1 MNTAVRVMQS
11 EEQKCIW
18 SGTGEMLILRA
29 GDRAYLRADV
39 IFCDCWK
46 AEEASVRPDPALV
59 ILFAIYV
66 HSANAL
72 RFITNTHMALVK
84 ICPNVT
90 QYSGKFT
97 CSASELALKFNFLGL
112 CSIVSA
118 LI

>member
-1 MNTAVRVMQS
+1 MV
-11 EEQKCIW
+11 W
-18 SGTGEMLILRA
+18 YWG

-72 RFITNTHMALVK
+72 RLITNIHMAL
-84 ICPNVT
+84 
-90 QYSGKFT
+90 Y
-97 CSASELALKFNFLGL
+97 ALWLKY
-112 CSIVSA
+112 A
-118 LI
+118 QM